1 LIAGLLIYR
10 KMPRIKEIKTMT
22 GKQVAA
28 LLNIHSPK
36 KIEKVKRRSGIS
48 FFEISP
54 HNIIYDADS
63 VYKYLEGRRIV

>member
-1 LIAGLLIYR
+1 
-10 KMPRIKEIKTMT
+10 MPRIKEIKTMT

-36 KIEKVKRRSGIS
+36 KLKKLRDEAAFS